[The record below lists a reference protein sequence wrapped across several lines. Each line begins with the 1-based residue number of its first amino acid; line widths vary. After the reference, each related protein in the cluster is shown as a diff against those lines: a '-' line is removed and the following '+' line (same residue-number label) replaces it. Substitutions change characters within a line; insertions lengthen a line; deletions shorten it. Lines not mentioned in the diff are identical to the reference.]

1 MARKR
6 REREPASA
14 VSEVQARFA
23 WSDATRVIEAA
34 PAGEVLYE
42 APELRPVRAPR
53 KAAARAQAKTL
64 GLPFGVRDADGH
76 HVCWSCGHEVDDEH
90 VVRAGPGDAR
100 CPGCG
105 AKLPFH

>member
-6 REREPASA
+6 REREAEP
-14 VSEVQARFA
+14 EPEIQARFA
-23 WSDATRVIEAA
+23 WSDAARVIEAA

-53 KAAARAQAKTL
+53 KAAPKAQAKTL

-76 HVCWSCGHEVDDEH
+76 TVCWSCGHELSEET
-90 VVRAGPGDAR
+90 VVRAGPGDVR